1 MIEILLIVFNFG
13 WCLVD
18 TGRGTLYTS
27 DATGIIFSESLKNHL
42 YPNYEDLTDF
52 YRVQSMRGVYIAS
65 QLMKDDSIR
74 TVISFDRGSEWQPI
88 KRPDG
93 APCKDE
99 TKVFNCTLCCQLI
112 IHTLPTFTI
121 CITVYWAPLTISA
134 LHIIQQHISH
144 LLYAVSVMVRL
155 FH

>member
-1 MIEILLIVFNFG
+1 MLRSALTLVVCTLSSSC
-13 WCLVD
+13 CLD
-18 TGRGTLYTS
+18 TGRGILYTS

-65 QLMKDDSIR
+65 QLMPDDSIR
-74 TVISFDRGSEWQPI
+74 TMITFDRGGEWQPI

-99 TKVFNCTLCCQLI
+99 SKVFYLIVHALQPTAVMHCALVLCQ
-112 IHTLPTFTI
+112 TK
-121 CITVYWAPLTISA
+121 
-134 LHIIQQHISH
+134 
-144 LLYAVSVMVRL
+144 AVDCV
-155 FH
+155 

>member
-1 MIEILLIVFNFG
+1 MLIVFNFG

-74 TVISFDRGSEWQPI
+74 TVISFDRGGEWQPI

-99 TKVFNCTLCCQLI
+99 TKVFNCTLCCQHYSHTSYIYNMYYCLLGSTHNI
-112 IHTLPTFTI
+112 CFAYYTTAYLSPVVCCLSHGRTLPL
-121 CITVYWAPLTISA
+121 V
-134 LHIIQQHISH
+134 
-144 LLYAVSVMVRL
+144 
-155 FH
+155 